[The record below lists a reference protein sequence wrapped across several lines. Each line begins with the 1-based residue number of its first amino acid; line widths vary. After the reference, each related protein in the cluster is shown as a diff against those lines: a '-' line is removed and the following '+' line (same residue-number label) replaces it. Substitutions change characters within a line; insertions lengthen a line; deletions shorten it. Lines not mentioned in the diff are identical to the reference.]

1 MERYA
6 SNAVHTA
13 QQSAEVDGLEA
24 WERDLLRLARQL
36 PGGQR
41 ETLLRM
47 LEGMTQLASLLG

>member
-6 SNAVHTA
+6 SNTTQSA
-13 QQSAEVDGLEA
+13 QQSSQVDGLEA

-47 LEGMTQLASLLG
+47 LEGMTQLASQLG

>member
-6 SNAVHTA
+6 SNATPSA
-13 QQSAEVDGLEA
+13 QQSPEVDGLES

-47 LEGMTQLASLLG
+47 LEGMTQLATLLG

>member
-6 SNAVHTA
+6 SNATQTA
-13 QQSAEVDGLEA
+13 LPSSEVDGLEA

-47 LEGMTQLASLLG
+47 LEGMAQLATLLG